1 MPQPQ
6 GAAATRTMPA
16 ISPGEITVF
25 AATVVILIFSFV
37 KWFGAGDF
45 TANAWDDGNFPVA
58 LIPLLMALFATG
70 ALALAKFA
78 GVKLP
83 ERPLGYTWE
92 HLYLNAGFF
101 AALFMT
107 LFVITDTSDKKIGVW
122 LTWLGSLAL
131 LVGAFLVLRER
142 RPEALKR

>member
-1 MPQPQ
+1 
-6 GAAATRTMPA
+6 MPA
-16 ISPGEITVF
+16 VTPGEITML
-25 AATVVILIFSFV
+25 AAALVIIIFSFV
-37 KWFGAGDF
+37 KWFGAGSF
-45 TANAWDDGNFPVA
+45 SVNAWDDGLFPVA
-58 LIPLLMALFATG
+58 LIPFLMALFAVG

-92 HLYLNAGFF
+92 HLYVNAGFF

-107 LFVITDTSDKKIGVW
+107 LYLITDTSGDKKIGFW

-131 LVGAFLVLRER
+131 LVGAVLVLKER
-142 RPEALKR
+142 RPEALRR